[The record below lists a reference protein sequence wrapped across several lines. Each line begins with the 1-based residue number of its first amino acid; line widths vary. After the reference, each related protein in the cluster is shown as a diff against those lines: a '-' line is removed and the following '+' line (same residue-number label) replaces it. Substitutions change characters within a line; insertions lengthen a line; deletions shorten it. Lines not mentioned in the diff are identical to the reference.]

1 MRRTGARWSWL
12 LVPSLLVVAAEVLGA
27 QSTTEDRAIEA
38 SLRHVRQAVVP
49 QRNGAD
55 LVAVFSLRQLR
66 DESLRPFFYQLAQRG
81 DPLVRVHAILGLG
94 EISETGHVDPWLISQ
109 LQSPQARYTVIA
121 NALEMGLLDT
131 DQVNQML
138 AGDELEARP
147 RVVLLAYLISRHEPV
162 DRPALAR
169 LAASGNLSVAGL
181 AACLQAQI
189 GDDDDLTRYRQRL
202 NALTR
207 SDRNRHLVDL
217 LQAIGDYR
225 LTGALNLVESALA
238 ASDADADADV
248 VLTALNTMLALDPP
262 TGVTLF
268 NRHLA
273 VDASY
278 SRYVRY
284 ALLLLEAGRG
294 VPASAYDRLPTDDR
308 LLGHMARAGRAIS
321 TGADASRPLIDLLSL
336 GHYRASRWTIDAAGE
351 LDTAQATL
359 VYEYL
364 IDAVEGDRRGRDER
378 AELAMIAAARLFEIN
393 PQAVSDRLV
402 TAEDDSLTQQAI
414 LLGLFDSRAP
424 AAGKAARRVK
434 RIGYGRAD
442 SMALILIAK
451 HTDRLSEK
459 ELQDLGVIASGGRV
473 SAVLQAQAGW
483 LYLKHAGRLEQSLA
497 VIFADP

>member
-12 LVPSLLVVAAEVLGA
+12 LVPSLLVVTAEVLGT

-55 LVAVFSLRQLR
+55 LVALFSLRQLR

-162 DRPALAR
+162 DRQALAR

-181 AACLQAQI
+181 AACLRAQI
-189 GDDDDLTRYRQRL
+189 GDDDDLTGYRQRL
-202 NALTR
+202 DALTR
-207 SDRNRHLVDL
+207 NDRNRHLVDL

-225 LTGALNLVESALA
+225 LTGALDLVENVLA
-238 ASDADADADV
+238 APDADAEV

-278 SRYVRY
+278 SRKVRY

-294 VPASAYDRLPTDDR
+294 VPASAYDRLPTDDQ

-336 GHYRASRWTIDAAGE
+336 GHYRASRWVIDSADE

-364 IDAVEGDRRGRDER
+364 IDAIEGDRRGRDER

-393 PQAVSDRLV
+393 PQAVTDRLV
-402 TAEDDSLTQQAI
+402 AVDDDSLTQQAI

>member
-12 LVPSLLVVAAEVLGA
+12 LVPSFLVVAVEVLPA
-27 QSTTEDRAIEA
+27 QSPTEDRAIEA
-38 SLRHVRQAVVP
+38 SIRHVRQAVVP

-55 LVAVFSLRQLR
+55 LVALFSLRQLR
-66 DESLRPFFYQLAQRG
+66 DASLRPFFYQLAQRG

-94 EISETGHVDPWLISQ
+94 EISETGQVDPWLITQ

-131 DQVNQML
+131 DHVNQML

-147 RVVLLAYLISRHEPV
+147 RVVLLAYLISQHEPV
-162 DRPALAR
+162 DRQALAR

-181 AACLQAQI
+181 AACLRAQI
-189 GDDDDLTRYRQRL
+189 GDDDDLTGYRQRL
-202 NALTR
+202 DALTR

-225 LTGALNLVESALA
+225 LTGALDLA
-238 ASDADADADV
+238 EKVLAVPDADAEV

-273 VDASY
+273 VDTSY
-278 SRYVRY
+278 SRKVRY

-294 VPASAYDRLPTDDR
+294 VPASAYDRLPADDQ

-336 GHYRASRWTIDAAGE
+336 GHYRASRWVIDAAGE
-351 LDTAQATL
+351 LHTAQATL

-364 IDAVEGDRRGRDER
+364 IDAIEGDRRGRDER

-393 PQAVSDRLV
+393 PQAVTDRLV
-402 TAEDDSLTQQAI
+402 AAEDDSLTQQAI

-424 AAGKAARRVK
+424 AAGEAARRVK

-483 LYLKHAGRLEQSLA
+483 LYLKHAGRLEHTLA

>member
-12 LVPSLLVVAAEVLGA
+12 LVPSLLVVAVEVLPA
-27 QSTTEDRAIEA
+27 QSPTEDRAIEA

-55 LVAVFSLRQLR
+55 LVALFSLRQLR

-94 EISETGHVDPWLISQ
+94 EISETGHVDPWLITQ

-147 RVVLLAYLISRHEPV
+147 RVVLLAYLISQHEPV
-162 DRPALAR
+162 DRQALAR

-181 AACLQAQI
+181 AACLRAQI

-202 NALTR
+202 DALTR

-225 LTGALNLVESALA
+225 LTGALDLA
-238 ASDADADADV
+238 EKVLAVPDADAEV

-273 VDASY
+273 VDTSY
-278 SRYVRY
+278 SRKVRY

-294 VPASAYDRLPTDDR
+294 VPASAYDRLPADDQ

-336 GHYRASRWTIDAAGE
+336 GHYRASRWVIDAAGE

-364 IDAVEGDRRGRDER
+364 IDAIEGDRRGRDER

-393 PQAVSDRLV
+393 PQAVTDRLV
-402 TAEDDSLTQQAI
+402 AADDDSLTQQAI

-483 LYLKHAGRLEQSLA
+483 LYLKHAGRLEQTLA